1 MIDTQNEAPTPGVD
15 DMLAAYVAGSLSHPL
30 HVLMASHLEL
40 SSRHHAL
47 VATLEA
53 ACGDQLA
60 DLPPQP
66 LADPQRMLADI
77 TAARPSST
85 LPGVMAPSGGDD
97 GLPPTLSTFLGKPLG
112 ELPWRRVMPGLKE
125 VRLGNNDEGEVSL
138 LLVSAGRRMPAHTHA
153 GREVTLIIKGSFSD
167 DHGTFARGDISIADS
182 HVDHRPRAGADE
194 DCLCFVVTDA
204 PLRLTGT
211 FGRLVQRILKH

>member
-1 MIDTQNEAPTPGVD
+1 MLDRQKTAPTLSVD
-15 DMLAAYVAGSLSHPL
+15 DMLAAYIAGALSHPL
-30 HVLMASHLEL
+30 TVLMASHLEL
-40 SSRHHAL
+40 SNRHHAL

-66 LADPQRMLADI
+66 LADPQRMLAEI
-77 TAARPSST
+77 TATSPVTMLSS
-85 LPGVMAPSGGDD
+85 VMAPSGDND
-97 GLPPTLSTFLGKPLG
+97 GLTPTLSAFLGKPLG
-112 ELPWRRVMPGLKE
+112 DLAWRRVMPGLKE
-125 VRLGNNDEGEVSL
+125 VRLGNNEEGEVSL
-138 LLVSAGRRMPAHTHA
+138 LLVSAGRRMPAHTHS

-167 DHGTFARGDISIADS
+167 DHGTFSRGDISIADS

-211 FGRLVQRILKH
+211 FGRLVQRLLKH

>member
-1 MIDTQNEAPTPGVD
+1 MLDRQKNAPTLSVD
-15 DMLAAYVAGSLSHPL
+15 DMLAAYIAGALSHPL
-30 HVLMASHLEL
+30 TVLMASHLEL
-40 SSRHHAL
+40 SNRHHAL

-66 LADPQRMLADI
+66 LADPQRMLAEI
-77 TAARPSST
+77 TATPPADRPT
-85 LPGVMAPSGGDD
+85 AKPVHRDD
-97 GLPPTLSTFLGKPLG
+97 GLPPTLSAFLGKPLDD
-112 ELPWRRVMPGLKE
+112 LAWRRVMPGLKE
-125 VRLGNNDEGEVSL
+125 VRLGNNEEGEVSL
-138 LLVSAGRRMPAHTHA
+138 LLVSAGRRMPAHTHS

-167 DHGTFARGDISIADS
+167 DHGTFSRGDISIADS
-182 HVDHRPRAGADE
+182 DVDHRPRAGADE

-211 FGRLVQRILKH
+211 FGRLVQRLLKH